1 MIRCS
6 KCKTFGHVDK
16 DCWGKDGPKRRRNN
30 RNDGHYSGN
39 KRSRT
44 DQTNEGVEQTNSGIV
59 EIDENSD
66 QQITFGVQEGEIWF
80 DESEVGQ
87 YSGFKEYEESNEND
101 EHVLY
106 YDWLADS
113 ATTSHICNDR
123 QAFIN
128 YSPDGEGTVI
138 GVGNIKTA
146 IQG

>member
-1 MIRCS
+1 MYGCS
-6 KCKTFGHVDK
+6 DHYT
-16 DCWGKDGPKRRRNN
+16 KRRRNN

-44 DQTNEGVEQTNSGIV
+44 DQTNEGVEQTNLGII
-59 EIDENSD
+59 EIDENS

-101 EHVLY
+101 ECVLY

-113 ATTSHICNDR
+113 ATMSRPCRALVCST
-123 QAFIN
+123 
-128 YSPDGEGTVI
+128 
-138 GVGNIKTA
+138 
-146 IQG
+146 